1 MRTNTV
7 QTAIVAAVHEEG
19 LCLQFPDGSLSEKRY
34 KYNKSAQFA
43 VGDRVLLIPSGGTYI
58 VAFPI

>member
-7 QTAIVAAVHEEG
+7 QTAIVTAVHEEG

-34 KYNKSAQFA
+34 KYNKSVQFA
-43 VGDRVLLIPSGGTYI
+43 VGERVLLIPSGSSYV
-58 VAFPI
+58 VAFPV